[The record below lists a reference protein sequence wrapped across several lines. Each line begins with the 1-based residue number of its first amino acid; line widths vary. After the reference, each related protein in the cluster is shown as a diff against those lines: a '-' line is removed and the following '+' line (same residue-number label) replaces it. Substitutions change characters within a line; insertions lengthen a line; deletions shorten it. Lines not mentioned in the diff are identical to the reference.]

1 LSRKV
6 PHLVQKGQR
15 FYFRMRV
22 PEPLVE
28 QYGKEVTKALGDVS
42 KAQAAVM
49 ARQLAAEHARAP
61 AGSSRGLLAQDEEIR
76 IAGIRSD
83 MGDWWRS
90 ELY

>member
-49 ARQLAAEHARAP
+49 ARQLAAEHAQLFLREKHRKGLAQNPPVPAPTSRAP
-61 AGSSRGLLAQDEEIR
+61 AGLRPR
-76 IAGIRSD
+76 R
-83 MGDWWRS
+83 R
-90 ELY
+90 